1 MARTQCRSVL
11 LVEDSEIDAHLTCN
25 VLQECSGDIAVDL
38 VSTAEEALTQI
49 RKKPYDLI
57 ICDFCLPGMN
67 GLSFLKLMKKV
78 RSNVRV
84 VLLTG
89 YPSQELEAQVIRH
102 GSCTYLSKAADAET
116 LMRIIIEALGLQKPA
131 ISTRS
136 SPTIAR
142 NRLC

>member
-1 MARTQCRSVL
+1 MTL
-11 LVEDSEIDAHLTCN
+11 LSAIFAYRE
-25 VLQECSGDIAVDL
+25 
-38 VSTAEEALTQI
+38 
-49 RKKPYDLI
+49 
-57 ICDFCLPGMN
+57 MN
-67 GLSFLKLMKKV
+67 GLAFLKLMKKV
-78 RSNVRV
+78 RGNVRV

-116 LMRIIIEALGLQKPA
+116 LMRIIIEALGLQEPA